1 MAREKELFRTN
12 LQLLLEFFPG
22 KRLLRPFEVAKYL
35 GIDVRT
41 VKKKYKFDDDNYIS
55 TTVLASQLS

>member
-1 MAREKELFRTN
+1 VAREKELFRTN
-12 LQLLLEFFPG
+12 LQLLSEFFPE

-41 VKKKYKFDDDNYIS
+41 VKKKYKFDADNYIS

>member
-1 MAREKELFRTN
+1 MAREKELFRIN
-12 LQLLLEFFPG
+12 LQLLSEFFPD
-22 KRLLRPFEVAKYL
+22 KKLLRPFEVAKYL

-41 VKKKYKFDDDNYIS
+41 AKKKYKFDNDNYIS